1 MKEVIM
7 SSTLEKFSEAKKVLK
22 EMVEVAF
29 NDNLLTDEERNNLQ
43 SDDQR
48 FRIGIVGQVK
58 TGKSTLINVLIFKKS
73 VMPVASTPMTASL
86 CYLTY
91 GEKPSLE
98 VEFYSNEDWEFIEK
112 EAKRQ
117 DTVTDYARELV
128 ERALPIIN
136 KIKTLLGTTKSIS
149 FDELHDYVGEGG
161 KYASIVK
168 SLKIY
173 YPHELLKDIEI
184 VDTPGINDPVVSRE
198 KKTEKFLKE
207 CDVVI
212 FLIYAGRPFDTVDM
226 NLLRRLMGVGTG
238 KVIFVL
244 NKIDSILEEEG
255 NVDKAISRI
264 KDIIKD
270 EMRKAIKEND
280 TFIEDILNVAK
291 DKIIPLS
298 SLWAL
303 LGSLDIKE
311 IENDEDLKFQYERAR
326 ENFPKIQ
333 SQQDFYSAS
342 NLQKLIDEMINI
354 MEKDKVRI
362 MLQRPLLLILNR
374 YKEKVENLGHEIES
388 RKYTLKDL
396 DREINVLEE
405 EIKNYDE
412 VRRRVLEEIKPFQR
426 KIMTYLAD
434 NRDKFTVK
442 IKDIYSD
449 LYRRIERNIP
459 EKGWLSYSRTYE
471 REVKNVIYRES
482 NEIKQKIENA
492 IISQRESLNSY
503 FQEQIKDLQ
512 STIINSA
519 EDNLTF
525 TYNQYE
531 SLIKSFT
538 DTLYDNLNIEIEI
551 SIDISLEHLTGG
563 LWTCVTGI
571 GRFKQD
577 ALQQIREEV
586 ESLKKSIAE
595 EINDS
600 YARIQTIV
608 SNLENEIKSKVLT
621 PIERRLQDAV
631 TNKGAREKRKREL
644 EGEISKLSSQ
654 FESFKKRKEHF
665 KEIAERFRLS
675 LKEDKNE

>member
-1 MKEVIM
+1 
-7 SSTLEKFSEAKKVLK
+7 
-22 EMVEVAF
+22 
-29 NDNLLTDEERNNLQ
+29 
-43 SDDQR
+43 
-48 FRIGIVGQVK
+48 
-58 TGKSTLINVLIFKKS
+58 
-73 VMPVASTPMTASL
+73 
-86 CYLTY
+86 
-91 GEKPSLE
+91 
-98 VEFYSNEDWEFIEK
+98 
-112 EAKRQ
+112 
-117 DTVTDYARELV
+117 
-128 ERALPIIN
+128 
-136 KIKTLLGTTKSIS
+136 
-149 FDELHDYVGEGG
+149 
-161 KYASIVK
+161 
-168 SLKIY
+168 
-173 YPHELLKDIEI
+173 
-184 VDTPGINDPVVSRE
+184 
-198 KKTEKFLKE
+198 
-207 CDVVI
+207 
-212 FLIYAGRPFDTVDM
+212 
-226 NLLRRLMGVGTG
+226 
-238 KVIFVL
+238 
-244 NKIDSILEEEG
+244 
-255 NVDKAISRI
+255 
-264 KDIIKD
+264 
-270 EMRKAIKEND
+270 
-280 TFIEDILNVAK
+280 
-291 DKIIPLS
+291 
-298 SLWAL
+298 
-303 LGSLDIKE
+303 LDIKE

-426 KIMTYLAD
+426 KIKTYLAD

-459 EKGWLSYSRTYE
+459 EKGWVSYSSTYE
-471 REVKNVIYRES
+471 RKVKNVIYRES
-482 NEIKQKIENA
+482 NEIQQKIENE

-503 FQEQIKDLQ
+503 FLEQIKDLQ

-519 EDNLTF
+519 EGTLTF

-538 DTLYDNLNIEIEI
+538 DTLYNNLNIEIEI

-563 LWTCVTGI
+563 LIFTWITGI
-571 GRFKQD
+571 GRFKQE

-586 ESLKKSIAE
+586 ESSKESIAE

-665 KEIAERFRLS
+665 KEITERFRLS